1 MIEPLSASRR
11 WVATATAAGLA
22 ATLLTPGPSTAAPA
36 SGPAQTV
43 IVEFDAT
50 PTIAAAPARG
60 IVDAQ
65 AADRV
70 RVAREAVTN
79 AERGVTAAAER
90 ARIKLTH
97 RRSFQVLLPGM
108 AIEVPANQVDA
119 LRRLPGV
126 KAVHAITTFQARTVD
141 SVPLVGAPEV
151 WQRKDPAGNPARG
164 GGVTVAVVD
173 TGVDYRHPA
182 LGGGFGP
189 GHKVAGGYD
198 FVNDDADPMDDHSH
212 GTHVAGIV
220 AGSGA
225 GGDKAVTGVAPDAT
239 LTAYK
244 VLDAG
249 GSGTSEDI
257 IAGIEAAVDPAN
269 PYRADVVNMS
279 LGGFGDGTDPVGLA
293 ASRAAKSGVVVV
305 AAAGNNGPGERTV
318 GTPAAADGVIA
329 VGASTSGLRIPAVH
343 LAGPRAGE
351 RIETYRT
358 PISANP
364 PVTPVTAD
372 LVDLGDGTPED
383 YAKAGDLRGKVVLV
397 AGPPHPAG
405 NSDDAARFAEV
416 ERRGALAAIGY
427 TGGATRPT
435 AAGELPATASKKLGA
450 EDDLRLDR
458 LVVLGI
464 TDSYQYQQ
472 LRTLLTAGPVRV
484 TVSGEDVTD
493 QIASFSSRGPD
504 PRWQLKPEIVAP
516 GVEIRSSVPTDQWP
530 AGVYRFSG
538 TSMAAPHVAGAA
550 ALLRQLWPDA
560 SANRIGAALIG
571 SAKAVPDAAAGV
583 AGAGRLDLPAA
594 LAASVTADPPALSF
608 GLADLSR
615 SPVRVSRTVTLRNDS
630 KQSQRLKLKVVPSTG
645 SPGTVRVEPSQV
657 TVRAGGQATVT
668 LRATTT
674 APDQGSADVSG
685 WLTVATSQGV
695 ADLRV
700 PYLMP
705 VRTPGV
711 HVTPDPSDG
720 RSEAFVYTVE
730 PTAGTPTVT
739 VRGPN
744 GRQRTATVR
753 HDNDL
758 WWRAE
763 VTGDVPGV
771 YTVTTTVPTA
781 TGKKLVGRAS
791 FQVATEPGRTR
802 WELIGP
808 YSSGG
813 RMSTTPADP
822 NRLAVTLPYV
832 AGVWITTDRA
842 RTWRYERITPV
853 AGGHPT
859 VLIDPKRA
867 DRMWAAVKAEGDPT
881 YRGKVL
887 RTDDAGKTWRTLPLP
902 DLAFDAF
909 VQAPTGGALA
919 VVAGDTIWTSRDGGD
934 SWTSTAA
941 PWAGA
946 VTAVEFA
953 GADLYVATNDGLW
966 RWAGL
971 TGALQLVRPVDDF
984 ASRPTN
990 LAVAGDTVAVALMND
1005 TVLGST
1011 DQGRTWQQL
1020 LKPTSLFTLSGA
1032 GDNLLA
1038 DGFRQTFLSRDR
1050 GRTWTKI
1057 TEPLE
1062 TITNDLAQWPDD
1074 NRTLLFGMDNTGVYA
1089 TTDGVSYKRLG
1100 VPGMS
1105 ADQMLVTDGKL
1116 MVGTPT
1122 DVYRTALPSG
1132 PDKLDWGGS
1141 EGEGRVGH
1149 SIRGLAAAPDDP
1161 RTVWKLYM
1169 NGYFG
1174 IRLVRSNDAGDTWSQ
1189 VVQNDLTPSGLL
1201 VHPADSRQLFISYR
1215 DIAGAGLFV
1224 TRDGG
1229 TSWKKIDHKA
1239 QYTAMA
1245 GDPRDP
1251 KRVWLGDQNGLWRS
1265 DDGGTTRVKMLD
1277 GPVTAIHFDGRRMVV
1292 GGAKI
1297 RVSTDGGRH
1306 FATAHQLGTG
1316 QHGLPMRVSQVIE
1329 VGGVLYAGTTAY
1341 SEAGLLKGGR
1351 GVLFSVDGG
1360 RVWLNMGAGLP
1371 DPSVRSL
1378 AASPDG
1384 RWLFAGTESGGV
1396 YRLPIRR

>member
-1 MIEPLSASRR
+1 MIEPSSARRR

-22 ATLLTPGPSTAAPA
+22 ATLLTPGPATAAPA
-36 SGPAQTV
+36 SGPSQTV

-50 PTIAAAPARG
+50 PTITAAPARG
-60 IVDAQ
+60 TVDAQ

-70 RVAREAVTN
+70 RAAREAVGNT
-79 AERGVTAAAER
+79 ERSVTTAAER

-108 AIEVPANQVDA
+108 AIEVPASQVDA

-126 KAVHAITTFQARTVD
+126 KAVHPVTTFQARTVD

-151 WQRKDPAGNPARG
+151 WQRKDASGNPARG
-164 GGVTVAVVD
+164 GGVIVAVVD
-173 TGVDYRHPA
+173 TGVDYQHPA

-225 GGDKAVTGVAPDAT
+225 GGTQAVTGVAPDAT

-244 VLDAG
+244 VLDQG
-249 GSGTSEDI
+249 GSGSSEDI

-269 PYRADVVNMS
+269 PYRADVVNLS
-279 LGGFGDGTDPVGLA
+279 LGGLGDGTDPVGLA
-293 ASRAAKSGVVVV
+293 ASRAAKSGVVVI

-329 VGASTSGLRIPAVH
+329 VGASTSGLRNPAVH
-343 LAGPRAGE
+343 LAGPRKGE

-364 PVTPVTAD
+364 PVKPVTAD
-372 LVDLGDGTPED
+372 LVDLGNGTPDD
-383 YAKAGDLRGKVVLV
+383 YAKAGDLRDKVVLV

-405 NSDDAARFAEV
+405 NSNDAARFAEL
-416 ERRGALAAIGY
+416 ERQGALAGIGY
-427 TGGATRPT
+427 TPGVTKPA
-435 AAGELPATASKKLGA
+435 AAGELPAVASKKLGA

-464 TDSYQYQQ
+464 TDANQYQQ
-472 LRTLLTAGPVRV
+472 LRTLLTAGAVRV

-516 GVEIRSSVPTDQWP
+516 GVEIRSAIPTAQWP
-530 AGVYRFSG
+530 AGVHRFSG

-571 SAKAVPDAAAGV
+571 SARAVPDAAAGV

-594 LAASVTADPPALSF
+594 LTASVTADPPALSF

-615 SPVRVSRTVTLRNDS
+615 SRVQVARTVTLRNDS
-630 KQSQRLKLKVVPSTG
+630 NQSQRLKLKAIPTSG

-657 TVRAGGQATVT
+657 TVRAGGRATVT
-668 LRATTT
+668 VRVTTT

-685 WLTVATSQGV
+685 WLTAEAQKGV

-700 PYLMP
+700 PYLLS
-705 VRTPGV
+705 VRTPEV

-730 PTAGTPTVT
+730 PTDGAPTVT
-739 VRGPN
+739 VRAPN

-753 HDNDL
+753 HDHDL

-791 FQVATEPGRTR
+791 FQVAAEPGRTR

-813 RMSTTPADP
+813 LMSTTAADP
-822 NRLAVTLPYV
+822 NRLAVTTPYV
-832 AGVWITTDRA
+832 PGVWITKDRA

-853 AGGHPT
+853 AGGSPT
-859 VLIDPKRA
+859 VLIDSKRA
-867 DRMWAAVKAEGDPT
+867 DRMWAAVETVGDPA
-881 YRGKVL
+881 YQGKVL
-887 RTDDAGKTWRTLPLP
+887 RTDDAGQTWRTLPLP
-902 DLAFDAF
+902 DVVFDEF
-909 VQAPTGGALA
+909 VQTPAGEALVALGG
-919 VVAGDTIWTSRDGGD
+919 GMIWTSRDGGD
-934 SWTSTAA
+934 SWTQTAA
-941 PWAGA
+941 PWQGSVSAA
-946 VTAVEFA
+946 EFA
-953 GADLYVATNDGLW
+953 GTDLYVATSDGVW
-966 RWAGL
+966 RWAGSSG
-971 TGALQLVRPVDDF
+971 TPQLVRSAGDF
-984 ASRPTN
+984 ASRPMH
-990 LAVAGDTVAVALMND
+990 LAVAGDMVAVGLMNK
-1005 TVLGST
+1005 TILGST
-1011 DQGRTWQQL
+1011 DQGRSWQQL
-1020 LKPTSLFTLSGA
+1020 LKPTSLFSLSGV
-1032 GDNLLA
+1032 GDNLIT
-1038 DGFRQTFLSRDR
+1038 DGNRQTFLSRDR

-1057 TEPLE
+1057 TKPLE
-1062 TITNDLAQWPDD
+1062 GITHDLAQWPDD
-1074 NRTLLFGMDNTGVYA
+1074 NQTLLFGLENTGVYA
-1089 TTDGVSYKRLG
+1089 TTDATNYTRLG
-1100 VPGMS
+1100 VPGVS
-1105 ADQMLVTDGKL
+1105 ADRMLVTDGKL
-1116 MVGTPT
+1116 LLGTPV

-1132 PDKLDWGGS
+1132 PDKLEWGS
-1141 EGEGRVGH
+1141 SAGEGRVGH
-1149 SIRGLAAAPDDP
+1149 TVRGLAAAPDDP

-1169 NGYFG
+1169 NGFYG
-1174 IRLVRSNDAGDTWSQ
+1174 TRLVRSNDAGDTWSDVLQ
-1189 VVQNDLTPSGLL
+1189 SDLTPSGLL
-1201 VHPADSRQLFISYR
+1201 VHPADPRQLFISYR
-1215 DIAGAGLFV
+1215 DIKGAGLFV

-1229 TSWKKIDHKA
+1229 TSWKKIDHRA
-1239 QYTAMA
+1239 MYTAMA
-1245 GDPRDP
+1245 GDPQNP
-1251 KRVWLGDQNGLWRS
+1251 KRVWLGDQTGLWRS
-1265 DDGGTTRVKMLD
+1265 DDGGVTRVKVLD
-1277 GPVTAIHFDGRRMVV
+1277 GPVTAIHLDGRRMVV
-1292 GGAKI
+1292 GGAEI
-1297 RVSTDGGRH
+1297 RVSTDGGRR
-1306 FATAHQLGTG
+1306 FTTAHQLGAG

-1360 RVWLNMGAGLP
+1360 RSWLNMGGGLP

-1396 YRLPIRR
+1396 YRLPIRH